1 MSASLGKT
9 NAAIVQPKNRLDPI
23 KPTSAYDLHA
33 RSNDSYQLRREFSA
47 SQTVLLYKLVSQK
60 YDILG
65 YYESGKGMHGTVLLK
80 S

>member
-1 MSASLGKT
+1 MSAYLGKT
-9 NAAIVQPKNRLDPI
+9 RAARVQPANILDPS
-23 KPTSAYDLHA
+23 KPISAYDLHA

-60 YDILG
+60 YVILG
-65 YYESGKGMHGTVLLK
+65 FYESEKGMHGTVLLK